1 MKKKLL
7 KKIVC
12 GVLFT
17 LTVSFASAYS
27 FEELVSEETAAQL
40 LEKGLVQKKR
50 MNEKSSELVLVP
62 SSPLAQKFKN
72 QWPASKKEK
81 PVLVGENLY
90 LIKKSELNPEH
101 PESVTIEKA
110 SQIMRSISTMQGL
123 EYYSNKNE
131 KWETLYKDAYFV
143 DNIKNRKKIA
153 DDIKGSADGKTAC
166 CLLNDNSL
174 GKIYYTLSYHQ
185 KENEVSVQFENETD
199 ISLYFVTAVSKGN
212 VRIGL
217 DVIDCG
223 DSFLVYALV
232 QAKFP
237 SIGFIESRL
246 DKSLSARVD
255 AIYKWFIKGFK

>member
-1 MKKKLL
+1 MKKKFC
-7 KKIVC
+7 K
-12 GVLFT
+12 LFIFG
-17 LTVSFASAYS
+17 LVFALAASFASAYS
-27 FEELVSEETAAQL
+27 LEELVSEKTAAQL

-81 PVLVGENLY
+81 PVYIGENVY
-90 LIKKSELNPEH
+90 FIKKSELNPEN

-110 SQIMRSISTMQGL
+110 SQIIRSISLMQGL
-123 EYYSNKNE
+123 KYYSNKDE

-153 DDIKGSADGKTAC
+153 DDTKGSADGKIAC

-174 GKIYYTLSYHQ
+174 GKIYYKLSYHQ
-185 KENEVSVQFENETD
+185 EENEVSVQFENETD

-255 AIYKWFIKGFK
+255 AIYKWFINGFK